1 MHPPAPRRFATHGT
15 GEFRREDFRRIGDN
29 VIFEPGALVFHP
41 QNIELGSN
49 IYLGHYAILKGY
61 YRNSMV
67 IGDNTWIGQR
77 AFLHSAGNLRVG
89 CNVGIGPGVQI
100 ITSSHEEA
108 GSQIPI
114 LFSPIREA
122 PVEIEDDCDIGV
134 GAIILPGVRIG
145 RATQI
150 GAGAVVTQDIPPCS
164 VAFGVPAKV
173 IRNRGPI

>member
-1 MHPPAPRRFATHGT
+1 MRAPTPRRYATHGS
-15 GEFRREDFRRIGDN
+15 GEFRREDFRRIGEN
-29 VIFEPGALVFHP
+29 VVIEPGVLVFHP

-49 IYLGHYAILKGY
+49 IYVGHYAILKGY
-61 YRNSMV
+61 YRNVMA

-77 AFLHSAGNLRVG
+77 AFFHSAGNLRIG
-89 CNVGIGPGVQI
+89 RNVGIGPGVQI
-100 ITSSHEEA
+100 ITSFHEEA
-108 GSQIPI
+108 GILIPI

-145 RATQI
+145 HSTQI

-164 VAFGVPAKV
+164 VAAGIPAKV
-173 IRNRGPI
+173 IRDRGQV